1 MGFLALLLAAMAPE
15 DKSKQA
21 ALGQQLAPNE
31 NDAVMLERGCPAP
44 SEVAVRQ
51 LASGLR
57 TEVALAAISDVARG
71 VCDGLHSIDQ
81 SAAGILA
88 ELKDAREDRKVLLEL
103 ARAQLQATQEL
114 RTALMALSLAPAP
127 APAPAKGTK
136 GAKAAAPEAPAPAAD
151 PGEAPPL

>member
-15 DKSKQA
+15 NKPKQD
-21 ALGQQLAPNE
+21 ALGQQLAPGE

-57 TEVALAAISDVARG
+57 IEVALATLSDIAKG

-81 SAAGILA
+81 SAAAILA
-88 ELKDAREDRKVLLEL
+88 ELKDAREDRKALLDIQ
-103 ARAQLQATQEL
+103 RQQLQATQEL
-114 RTALMALSLAPAP
+114 KAGLMALSLAPA
-127 APAPAKGTK
+127 AAPAKA
-136 GAKAAAPEAPAPAAD
+136 AKAAKAAPEAPAPVAD
-151 PGEAPPL
+151 PAVEDSPQ